1 MNLIEKLGAKTD
13 MGKEELTWQ
22 DIKRIVNI
30 ADNYTKF
37 VEPTTTEQE
46 YYEQVLKRFR
56 EN

>member
-1 MNLIEKLGAKTD
+1 

-30 ADNYTKF
+30 ADYYIKF

-46 YYEQVLKRFR
+46 YYEQVLKAF
-56 EN
+56 EEGKQ